1 MKLRSIILA
10 LLASGVATQVSAQYT
25 EDAFRFSGTE
35 NSTSARF
42 NGLGGQQTSLG
53 GDLSSLYGNPA
64 GLGMFSKSEFSL
76 STSFINNSNK
86 ADFLGNNNKSSFLNP
101 NINNIGVVFHSPI
114 AKTGDTKKG
123 LLSMNFGIGYQKTN
137 FFRNDLEFGG
147 NTNGNGLGAY
157 FTEVANG
164 DSQLDNNLTN
174 AAYVGFLLEDE
185 LDPITGEP
193 NGYYVNNTNV
203 QSQYQK
209 INTKGG
215 QSNFDLSLGLNFSN
229 TFYLGFGMGIASV
242 NYRSEQSLQE
252 SGSYVDNSSRYNADL
267 LYSYD
272 TKGSGVN
279 FKIGAIIKPVQEI
292 RLGLSLETP
301 TYYNLDDNYYERIDI
316 GNTNDYNSY
325 PVNYDLKT
333 PLKLNGG
340 ISYII
345 GNKGLI
351 SADVSYRDYSN
362 TKFTSDIND
371 GGITDRA
378 TYNQLNSW
386 YKEVVN
392 YGVGAEY
399 KLTNEVA
406 LRAGYRF
413 IADPYNSNPSNRN
426 HDPNRDY
433 SVNRYSGGIGYKFG
447 NYFLDG
453 AVQFYNLNSA
463 HAPYTLSSENE
474 PRAFI
479 NNNVTN
485 VSLTFG
491 ARF

>member
-1 MKLRSIILA
+1 MKLRSFILA
-10 LLASGVATQVSAQYT
+10 LLASGAATQVSAQYT

-64 GLGMFSKSEFSL
+64 GLGMFSRSEFSL

-86 ADFLGNNNKSSFLNP
+86 AEFLGTNNKSSFLNP
-101 NINNIGVVFHSPI
+101 NINNIGVVFHSPV
-114 AKTGDTKKG
+114 AKTGSTTKG
-123 LLSMNFGIGYQKTN
+123 LLSLNFGIGYQKTN

-147 NTNGNGLGAY
+147 ITNGNGLGTY
-157 FTEVANG
+157 FTDVANG
-164 DSQLDNNLTN
+164 EDQLADNLTN
-174 AAYVGFLLEDE
+174 AAYVGYLLEDE
-185 LDPITGEP
+185 TDPP
-193 NGYYVNNTNV
+193 NGYYVNNT
-203 QSQYQK
+203 QSGSSQYQTLK
-209 INTKGG
+209 NRGG

-229 TFYLGFGMGIASV
+229 TFYLGFGLGIASV
-242 NYRSEQSLQE
+242 NYRSEQLLRE
-252 SGSYVDNSSRYNADL
+252 SGFYEDNGSAYNADL

-279 FKIGAIIKPVQEI
+279 FKVGAILKPVQEL

-316 GNTNDYNSY
+316 GSTNDDNSF
-325 PVNYDLKT
+325 PINYDLRT
-333 PLKLNGG
+333 PLKLNAG

-351 SADVSYRDYSN
+351 SADVSYRDYS
-362 TKFTSDIND
+362 TTHFTSDTD
-371 GGITDRA
+371 VQTDR
-378 TYNQLNSW
+378 TTNQQLNTW

-399 KLTNEVA
+399 KLTNDVA

-413 IADPYNSNPSNRN
+413 IADPNNGL
-426 HDPNRDY
+426 DRDY
-433 SVNRYSGGIGYKFG
+433 AVNRYSGGIGYKFG
-447 NYFLDG
+447 NYFIDG
-453 AVQFYNLNSA
+453 AVQFNDLKSDYAAYNLNGPVA
-463 HAPYTLSSENE
+463 A
-474 PRAFI
+474 PRAII

-485 VSLTFG
+485 VSITFG